1 MKQRPDQKQFILTGN
16 LTKVMWQLSLP
27 AIFGMVLYGLNA
39 FMDTIYIGQ
48 LLNET
53 ALSGVALAY
62 PLTSMALGVG
72 SWVGTGAG
80 NHLSVL
86 LGKNDVDNLKK
97 VLPNATLL
105 TLLGSLLFAVPCY
118 LFATP
123 LIQMM
128 GGTGEILDYG
138 ARYFKIT
145 LLAFPLWVYGLQLNM
160 VIRAEGKMM
169 TAALFM
175 ASGLLINLLLTPLT
189 IIYLDMDV
197 DGAAWST
204 NIGMLV
210 YCVVGHIYFASGKAS
225 FEPNINSIFYDKS
238 VFQSI
243 LKLGFPG
250 FILSLMGL
258 IQAVVVFNAVV
269 NYGTDEDLAFFAAAN
284 RILLFLMTPLF
295 GLMRALQPVEGVNFG
310 AGQYSR
316 VKQSFILFCKTGIW
330 LVLPFWL
337 FLMVFPQL
345 GVQMVLPDKMMS
357 AQDLLNFRV
366 YMAIIPF
373 LPFVFMALTH
383 LPAIEQPKY
392 ASIIGVARQL
402 LFYVPV
408 MLLLPKWMG
417 IKGVYYGSTLI
428 DVVVTLWLGYIVYK
442 SFLSLKEDSALG
454 AKISP
459 NNS

>member
-1 MKQRPDQKQFILTGN
+1 MEIDKDQKKFILTAN
-16 LTKVMWQLSLP
+16 LNKVMWTLSLP
-27 AIFGMVLYGLNA
+27 AIFAMVLYGLNA

-62 PLTSMALGVG
+62 PLTSMALGIG

-86 LGKNDVDNLKK
+86 LGKNDVEALQK
-97 VLPNATLL
+97 VIPNSTLF
-105 TLLGSLLFAVPCY
+105 TILGSLLFAIPSY
-118 LFATP
+118 FLATP

-128 GGTGEILDYG
+128 GGSGEILDYG
-138 ARYFKIT
+138 VRYFRIT

-160 VIRAEGKMM
+160 IIRAEGKMM
-169 TAALFM
+169 TAAIFM
-175 ASGLLINLLLTPLT
+175 AYGLIVNLILTPLA
-189 IIYLDMDV
+189 ILYLDMDV
-197 DGAAWST
+197 DGAAWAT

-210 YCVVGHIYFASGKAS
+210 YCIVGYTYFARGSAS
-225 FEPNINSIFYDKS
+225 FAGNINAIFYDKP
-238 VFQSI
+238 VFHSI
-243 LKLGFPG
+243 VKLGFPG

-258 IQAVVVFNAVV
+258 IQAIVVFNAVV

-310 AGQYSR
+310 AGQYHR
-316 VKQSFILFCKTGIW
+316 VKHSFILFCKTGFW

-337 FLMVFPQL
+337 FLMLFPST
-345 GVQMVLPDKMMS
+345 GVQMVLPEKIMTPS
-357 AQDLLNFRV
+357 EVVHFRV

-392 ASIIGVARQL
+392 ASIIGLARQL
-402 LFYVPV
+402 VFYVPA
-408 MLLLPKWMG
+408 MIFLPRLMG
-417 IKGVYYGSTLI
+417 IGGVYYGSTII
-428 DVVVTLWLGYIVYK
+428 DIVVTLWLGYVVFK
-442 SFLSLKEDSALG
+442 SFKALENHPTIEITE
-454 AKISP
+454 K
-459 NNS
+459 